1 MSDVYDF
8 SIDDDAESSGE
19 QARDRDNRHSNKS
32 GRLQSSTRGASLSA
46 GGSFSRNASRASALD
61 ALSPPTPT
69 DSSASENEF
78 NVGTSVR
85 GGRARSSSGG
95 IGVTASSTSGRPGSF
110 ARSGQG
116 SVASGSGRA
125 SLDVSSA
132 SGVVGGSGGGGL
144 SSIEERV
151 AARLASLQVERLA
164 KLSSLGGS
172 VAAQTASADVSA
184 ISGVN
189 SSGGSGGLASGF
201 VTPAGINTS
210 GVSTMRAAV
219 TQSVNSS
226 ANAGARRTAN
236 NSISRP
242 EVILSPLSAGGD
254 LDSSSSVDMSSADF
268 QVGAI
273 AARALAAR
281 RAASVALNAASQGK
295 TVIEASL
302 RRDESDAEHSD
313 EGENDTNGDGDTQ
326 ETPVAEKTD
335 PEEEDEEG
343 DDGYENDDGDESSI
357 DLQSTFTHAPSLSPP
372 RAIVPV
378 SALLPASSN
387 LTAAVTASTNSKKDP
402 SHLTFAEL
410 AMMMREEAAFSRK
423 MASTTSTSAP
433 SLNQSEN
440 RQTLQGSASSV
451 VITSATHGGA
461 SSITSS
467 QTSDCPP
474 PPPDA
479 TPLRPVSESG
489 VQNSLSSS
497 QVFIQQQEYAI
508 QSTLYQQQQQLIQ
521 TNALAAVTRSLRAA
535 AAAALSKQLQ
545 SAAAAQRSVIGNEA
559 LDAMVPSTILR
570 DYVDSDVFSRRDS
583 NIQREE
589 EEIEDNAGVTSKVS
603 AKPPRAPIEPVPL
616 RAQNIRAAVERVG
629 LGMSARSSQ
638 SSSRRSSR
646 SSSLDR
652 VPISSNIE
660 GNDINAFDRKSELIR
675 SPPTRPKLPFPVRM
689 TRSQKQRAIASREY
703 RRSSD
708 EAAARSSSQEP
719 CNDEE
724 NDKSEQ
730 SRNSSIKFSLV
741 TKEGEYVINDDG
753 SSQGPTLMSK
763 DRIGIEKPRS
773 KSPQRPQGSDH
784 PSPRYNRAQL
794 HASIYGPVGSTS
806 VDISRGRPVSRQPRD
821 DNVSV
826 SPPPPPPPIDSA
838 LANALIA
845 DAAAARFA
853 AETRVSELASTVTA
867 LEAKLKQI
875 EDQSNEAKDAPSSPA
890 TAFASSPEPSLQ
902 LYSLLREAI
911 SQLTVFQQHQHRGVN
926 DFLIDDS
933 DSGRA
938 LHGGALHTTS
948 RFMKERGGPRREW
961 APLGPTT
968 GSSGAVA
975 NYFEEVPISQ
985 IVSAADADGF
995 RAFVPLALVQTLQRE
1010 LATQEKMITAYHSD
1024 NQRLRGNLS
1033 RSSETAVIGNDE
1045 KDKVTQTQLKSNTIQ
1060 QSTVIET
1067 AMGSSSSEIIEK
1079 LRSDLADARENHLVR
1094 EGELAQEVERLRRA
1108 KIDLECR
1115 ANGVDMEA
1123 VARDS
1128 EEVLKMRAESAAMKI
1143 QHEKEVAALNTKLA
1157 WYRDNQTIVDTD
1169 TSTIAQ
1175 QAETIRELQDRLRM
1189 AITSSPRGLS
1199 LSGSPRGKVAGP
1211 SSSTSPNSLIEASSP
1226 SSPMSGRLARSG
1238 LPSDP
1243 ERDLALAQK
1252 RIKQLESDLRIA
1264 EDAMAKRH
1272 PDSIANLIREA
1283 KGSTQAV
1290 GEPAV
1295 VLAELEK
1302 LKAETAESEDG
1313 QDRRLRALRQEHE
1326 RLRAE
1331 FEKREAALKDEM
1343 SGLRVRLAAFGD
1355 SGAGSPGPGGS
1366 IDEGISRRELALR
1379 GRVKELETEL
1389 ERIRA
1394 FYAKKVR
1401 EDRISP
1407 NGGSSPSQQIISRI
1421 AATTANV
1428 YMTSRSSPSLS
1439 QQGVHNSLSH
1449 SPAGGGESEDTGDNA
1464 HVVPTPEPSAPTA
1477 SINADSSL
1485 DLVPKNTKKSV
1496 SAPIPRRLSVSS
1508 DASAKA
1514 KTQISPHD
1522 SIVKKGKSG
1531 TATSAPTG
1539 VLTPKVSLQSS
1550 PRPSTSLTSKTKSVP
1565 PRKGE
1570 KSSSPTNKISTQ
1582 DNSSAQDEEPALDV
1596 LVSLPLSSLPPPESI
1611 SKPADEGFTTQALLA
1626 QVARLEAENSR
1637 IIAEKAK
1644 QVEAA
1649 LGTPEG
1655 RASSHVIYLQRQVE
1669 QLHAAVGVLEAR
1681 ADSREAELAR
1691 AELRAL
1697 HAKEAGEILARAH
1710 FAEAL
1715 QAKDDALRAARN
1727 ELEDL
1732 VGTIK
1737 QIQGEQVEV
1746 K

>member
-1 MSDVYDF
+1 
-8 SIDDDAESSGE
+8 
-19 QARDRDNRHSNKS
+19 
-32 GRLQSSTRGASLSA
+32 
-46 GGSFSRNASRASALD
+46 
-61 ALSPPTPT
+61 
-69 DSSASENEF
+69 
-78 NVGTSVR
+78 
-85 GGRARSSSGG
+85 
-95 IGVTASSTSGRPGSF
+95 
-110 ARSGQG
+110 
-116 SVASGSGRA
+116 
-125 SLDVSSA
+125 
-132 SGVVGGSGGGGL
+132 
-144 SSIEERV
+144 
-151 AARLASLQVERLA
+151 
-164 KLSSLGGS
+164 
-172 VAAQTASADVSA
+172 
-184 ISGVN
+184 
-189 SSGGSGGLASGF
+189 
-201 VTPAGINTS
+201 
-210 GVSTMRAAV
+210 
-219 TQSVNSS
+219 
-226 ANAGARRTAN
+226 
-236 NSISRP
+236 
-242 EVILSPLSAGGD
+242 
-254 LDSSSSVDMSSADF
+254 MSSADF

-313 EGENDTNGDGDTQ
+313 ERENDTHGDGDTQ

-357 DLQSTFTHAPSLSPP
+357 DLQSTFTHAPSVSPP
-372 RAIVPV
+372 REIVPV
-378 SALLPASSN
+378 SASLPATSN

-451 VITSATHGGA
+451 VISSATHGGA

-479 TPLRPVSESG
+479 TPLRSVSESG

-545 SAAAAQRSVIGNEA
+545 SAAAAQRSVVGNDA
-559 LDAMVPSTILR
+559 LDAMAPSTILR
-570 DYVDSDVFSRRDS
+570 DYVDSDVFGRRDS
-583 NIQREE
+583 NIQEEE

-616 RAQNIRAAVERVG
+616 RAQNIRAAVESVG
-629 LGMSARSSQ
+629 LGLEMSARSSQ

-660 GNDINAFDRKSELIR
+660 GNDINAFNRKSELKR

-689 TRSQKQRAIASREY
+689 TRSQKQRAISSREY

-719 CNDEE
+719 YNDEE

-741 TKEGEYVINDDG
+741 TKEGEYLINDDG
-753 SSQGPTLMSK
+753 SSHGPTLMSK
-763 DRIGIEKPRS
+763 DRIGIEKSRS
-773 KSPQRPQGSDH
+773 KSPQLRQGSDH
-784 PSPRYNRAQL
+784 PSPCYNRAQL

-821 DNVSV
+821 DSVSV

-853 AETRVSELASTVTA
+853 AETRVSELASTVSA

-875 EDQSNEAKDAPSSPA
+875 EDQSNETKDAPSSPV
-890 TAFASSPEPSLQ
+890 TAFASPPEPSLQ

-911 SQLTVFQQHQHRGVN
+911 SQLTVFQQHHHRGGN
-926 DFLIDDS
+926 DFLTDDS

-961 APLGPTT
+961 APLGPTA
-968 GSSGAVA
+968 GSSGVVA
-975 NYFEEVPISQ
+975 NYFEEVPVSQ
-985 IVSAADADGF
+985 IASAADADGF

-1024 NQRLRGNLS
+1024 NQRLRGTLS

-1045 KDKVTQTQLKSNTIQ
+1045 KDKVTQLKSNTIE

-1067 AMGSSSSEIIEK
+1067 AIGSSSSEIIEK
-1079 LRSDLADARENHLVR
+1079 LRSDLAEARENHLVR
-1094 EGELAQEVERLRRA
+1094 EGELAREVERLRRA

-1143 QHEKEVAALNTKLA
+1143 QHEKEIAALNTKLA

-1175 QAETIRELQDRLRM
+1175 QAETIRELQDRLRI
-1189 AITSSPRGLS
+1189 AITSSPRGSS

-1401 EDRISP
+1401 EDRSSP

-1439 QQGVHNSLSH
+1439 QQGVTISLSH
-1449 SPAGGGESEDTGDNA
+1449 SPAGGGESEDTEDNA
-1464 HVVPTPEPSAPTA
+1464 RVVPTPEPSALAA
-1477 SINADSSL
+1477 SIGADSSL
-1485 DLVPKNTKKSV
+1485 ELVPKNIKKSV
-1496 SAPIPRRLSVSS
+1496 STPIPRRLSVSS

-1514 KTQISPHD
+1514 KTQISSHD
-1522 SIVKKGKSG
+1522 NIVKKVKSG
-1531 TATSAPTG
+1531 TATSAPTS
-1539 VLTPKVSLQSS
+1539 VLTPKVSSQNS
-1550 PRPSTSLTSKTKSVP
+1550 PRPSTTLTSKTKSVP

-1582 DNSSAQDEEPALDV
+1582 DNRSVQDEEPAQDV
-1596 LVSLPLSSLPPPESI
+1596 LVSLPLSSLPSPESM

-1637 IIAEKAK
+1637 ILAEKAK

-1669 QLHAAVGVLEAR
+1669 QLHAAVGVLESR

-1715 QAKDDALRAARN
+1715 QAKDDALRAARH

-1732 VGTIK
+1732 VDTIK
-1737 QIQGEQVEV
+1737 QIQGEQVE
-1746 K
+1746 